1 MAAEETQLG
10 DLPEA
15 CLAYT
20 IALTSP
26 RDFCRFAAVSP
37 SFRAAADSDD
47 VWQRFIPKLDRRD
60 VLLQQPPAPNRE
72 DEARKKDA
80 YLGLCNG
87 GGVPVGG
94 DGGCRMWLERASG
107 AKCYA
112 LSAKRLSLPWDDG
125 EYSWRW
131 KTHPLSRFVII
142 LHDPPPGPVFF
153 LSNHVKLKHDIL
165 SEIIICWV
173 SCCCQKSSGFGTPF
187 ATVGSNLLGSQIIG
201 PGIFMI
207 SQFPLWTKNQRHEQK
222 KKP

>member
-26 RDFCRFAAVSP
+26 RDACRFAAVSP

-60 VLLQQPPAPNRE
+60 VLLQQQPPAPNR
-72 DEARKKDA
+72 DAAEARKKDA
-80 YLGLCNG
+80 YLGLCDG
-87 GGVPVGG
+87 GGVPVDG
-94 DGGCRMWLERASG
+94 DGGCRVWLERASG

-112 LSAKRLSLPWDDG
+112 LSARRLSLPWDDG

-131 KTHPLSRFVII
+131 KTHPLSRFDR
-142 LHDPPPGPVFF
+142 HPPGPVPPPPFF
-153 LSNHVKLKHDIL
+153 FVWSNHVKLKHDIL
-165 SEIIICWV
+165 SDH
-173 SCCCQKSSGFGTPF
+173 
-187 ATVGSNLLGSQIIG
+187 NLIIG

-207 SQFPLWTKNQRHEQK
+207 PEFLPLDFFSNGILNFLHAQSSSQRHEQK
-222 KKP
+222 MP

>member
-26 RDFCRFAAVSP
+26 RDACRFAAVSP

-72 DEARKKDA
+72 DEVRKKDA

-153 LSNHVKLKHDIL
+153 
-165 SEIIICWV
+165 
-173 SCCCQKSSGFGTPF
+173 G
-187 ATVGSNLLGSQIIG
+187 QI
-201 PGIFMI
+201 
-207 SQFPLWTKNQRHEQK
+207 T
-222 KKP
+222 